1 MDELKATDPLKR
13 IDLNTGIFEANGTR
27 YTIEGALTIERY
39 AELQVLEKE
48 LGYGLTFKAMFD
60 KLHQAFNLLN
70 KQKPADAA
78 VLLNDMIR
86 GMVKIQEREPV
97 VLKIC
102 ALFMN
107 TADEDRSSFSQ
118 DMYNRK
124 IADWKAEKLD
134 MRDFFT
140 VASNSVNGYIEIYRT
155 VSRIISTQPG
165 SEIAAS

>member
-1 MDELKATDPLKR
+1 MEELKANDPLKR

-39 AELQVLEKE
+39 AELQILEKE
-48 LGYGLTFKAMFD
+48 LGYGLTFKAMFE
-60 KLHQAFNLLN
+60 KLQQAYNLLN

-78 VLLNDMIR
+78 VLLNDMLR
-86 GMVKIQEREPV
+86 GMARLQEREPL

-107 TADEDRSSFSQ
+107 TDDEDRSSFSA

-140 VASNSVNGYIEIYRT
+140 VASNSVNGFIEIYRT
-155 VSRIISTQPG
+155 VTRIISGQPG
-165 SEIAAS
+165 SEIPAN

>member
-1 MDELKATDPLKR
+1 MEELKANDPLKR

-39 AELQVLEKE
+39 AELQILEKE
-48 LGYGLTFKAMFD
+48 LGFGLTFKAMFE
-60 KLHQAFNLLN
+60 KLQQAYNLLN

-78 VLLNDMIR
+78 VLLNDMLR
-86 GMVKIQEREPV
+86 GMARLQEREPL

-107 TADEDRSSFSQ
+107 TDDEDRSSFSA
-118 DMYNRK
+118 DVYNRK

-140 VASNSVNGYIEIYRT
+140 VASNSVNGFIEIYRT
-155 VSRIISTQPG
+155 VTRIISGQPG
-165 SEIAAS
+165 SEIPAN

>member
-1 MDELKATDPLKR
+1 MEELKATDPLKR
-13 IDLNTGIFEANGTR
+13 IDLNVGIFEANGTR

-39 AELQVLEKE
+39 AELQILEKE

-60 KLHQAFNLLN
+60 KLSQAFALLN

-86 GMVKIQEREPV
+86 GMAKIQEREPI

-107 TADEDRSSFSQ
+107 TDDEDRSSFSA

-124 IADWKAEKLD
+124 ISDWKAEKLD

-140 VASNSVNGYIEIYRT
+140 VASNSVNGFIEIYRT
-155 VSRIISTQPG
+155 VTRIISAQPG
-165 SEIAAS
+165 NAIAAM

>member
-1 MDELKATDPLKR
+1 MDELKANDPLKR

-39 AELQVLEKE
+39 AELQILEKE

-60 KLHQAFNLLN
+60 KLQQAFNLLN

-86 GMVKIQEREPV
+86 GIAMVQQREPL

-107 TADEDRSSFSQ
+107 TADEDRSSFSA

-140 VASNSVNGYIEIYRT
+140 VASNSVNGFIEIYRT
-155 VSRIISTQPG
+155 VTRIISGQPG
-165 SEIAAS
+165 SEIPAS

>member
-1 MDELKATDPLKR
+1 MDELKANDPLKR

-39 AELQVLEKE
+39 AELQILEKE

-60 KLHQAFNLLN
+60 KLQQAFNLLN

-86 GMVKIQEREPV
+86 GVAMVQQREPL

-107 TADEDRSSFSQ
+107 TADEDRSSFSA

-140 VASNSVNGYIEIYRT
+140 VASNSVNGFIEIYRT
-155 VSRIISTQPG
+155 VTRIISGQPG
-165 SEIAAS
+165 SEIPAN

>member
-1 MDELKATDPLKR
+1 MDELKASEPLKR
-13 IDLNTGIFEANGTR
+13 IDLNTGVFEANGTR
-27 YTIEGALTIERY
+27 YTIEGSVTIERY
-39 AELQVLEKE
+39 AELQILEKE

-60 KLHQAFNLLN
+60 KLSQAFTLLN

-86 GMVKIQEREPV
+86 GMAKIQEREPI

-107 TADEDRSSFSQ
+107 TDDEDRSSFSQ

-140 VASNSVNGYIEIYRT
+140 VASNSINGYIEIYRT
-155 VSRIISTQPG
+155 VTRIISAQPG
-165 SEIAAS
+165 SAIAAM

>member
-1 MDELKATDPLKR
+1 MDELKAPDPLTR
-13 IDLNTGIFEANGTR
+13 INFETGIFEANGTR

-60 KLHQAFNLLN
+60 KMSQAFTLLN

-78 VLLNDMIR
+78 VLLNDIMR
-86 GMVKIQEREPV
+86 GMAKVQEREPL

-107 TADEDRSSFSQ
+107 TADEDRSSFSA
-118 DMYNRK
+118 DMYNKK
-124 IADWKAEKLD
+124 IADWKVQKID

-140 VASNSVNGYIEIYRT
+140 AASSSIGGFLEVYRT
-155 VSRIISTQPG
+155 VTRIISGQPG
-165 SEIAAS
+165 SDIPA